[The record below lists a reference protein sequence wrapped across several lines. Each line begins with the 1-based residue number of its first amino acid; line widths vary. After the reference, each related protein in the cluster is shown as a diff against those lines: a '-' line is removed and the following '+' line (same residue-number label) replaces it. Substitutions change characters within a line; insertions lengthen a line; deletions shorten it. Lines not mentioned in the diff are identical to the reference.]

1 MPKSHIRYKIS
12 AARLLIAII
21 LSISYQT
28 LKAQTTAKQYRNS
41 YAQQEPWYL
50 HPLSIQISP
59 HLGLVMPIHLLDI
72 ATSKPVNT
80 SLLTVGGRADIS
92 LLYPKRWI
100 WEHFDCYPK
109 VGLIIKYDYI
119 LNTNVDQKGHI
130 VGSVLYLEPNYK
142 HLSGWEVLPRLG
154 IGIAYVN
161 IPGIFSSTK
170 QNKDEEDGDNSTDT
184 PDVDP
189 FRKEASLNL
198 IFDILLKY
206 RLTPNWHL
214 HFSIG
219 ADILPQFKNSNT
231 EDDPNAAKIK
241 RSIEIYTA
249 SLGCSYTFNHS
260 EYNPTRKLGYRKSR
274 IDLAYI
280 NAFRKAR
287 DFISQQ
293 TTPGNTQQDDTDK
306 NDNKFYY
313 IGGLHVQW
321 SIQLLDNHA
330 LVLASEWIKD
340 LALKKELEQ
349 SVRKN
354 NLQAS
359 IMLGHEFLW
368 GKLIFGQYAGINL
381 LNNAPPD
388 ASRRFGSL
396 PNLFYARLGLSYKIT
411 DFLHIGTNLKISLF
425 PASPEKKP
433 LSVEYTRMEYLDF
446 RITYSF

>member
-1 MPKSHIRYKIS
+1 MPKFHIRYKIS
-12 AARLLIAII
+12 GARLLIAII
-21 LSISYQT
+21 LCISYQT
-28 LKAQTTAKQYRNS
+28 LIAQTTSKQYHNN
-41 YAQQEPWYL
+41 YTQQEPWYL

-59 HLGLVMPIHLLDI
+59 HLGWVMPIHLLDI
-72 ATSKPVNT
+72 ATSKPVNA
-80 SLLTVGGRADIS
+80 SLLTIGGRADIS

-100 WEHFDCYPK
+100 WERFDCYPK
-109 VGLIIKYDYI
+109 IGLVIKYDYV

-170 QNKDEEDGDNSTDT
+170 QNKDEEDGNNSTDT
-184 PDVDP
+184 PDIDA

-198 IFDILLKY
+198 IFDILLRY

-219 ADILPQFKNSNT
+219 ADILPQLKNSNA

-249 SLGCSYTFNHS
+249 SLGCSYTFNPS

-274 IDLAYI
+274 IDLAYLS
-280 NAFRKAR
+280 AFRKAK
-287 DFISQQ
+287 DFSNQ
-293 TTPGNTQQDDTDK
+293 TTPDNTQQDDTDK

-321 SIQLLDNHA
+321 S
-330 LVLASEWIKD
+330 
-340 LALKKELEQ
+340 
-349 SVRKN
+349 
-354 NLQAS
+354 
-359 IMLGHEFLW
+359 
-368 GKLIFGQYAGINL
+368 
-381 LNNAPPD
+381 
-388 ASRRFGSL
+388 
-396 PNLFYARLGLSYKIT
+396 
-411 DFLHIGTNLKISLF
+411 
-425 PASPEKKP
+425 
-433 LSVEYTRMEYLDF
+433 
-446 RITYSF
+446 